1 MLMFFFSFSF
11 LGTRPKEASYA
22 FFTLLEDPDSNG
34 GMLKIFKKGGQLYQE
49 LLMMDKRNT
58 PVTSLYTKYT
68 KVQIADQ

>member
-1 MLMFFFSFSF
+1 MLMGFFIFFSWYQTQGGILRF
-11 LGTRPKEASYA
+11 LHA
-22 FFTLLEDPDSNG
+22 LEDPDSNG